1 MPLLTSVSAALRV
14 QARVFLSQVL
24 QMPERDIEDEIR
36 AIESA
41 EDFRSLKDFGV
52 LKLNPYSEAR
62 WASRRFAGR
71 ELCAPDSALPEL
83 LNGRGNL
90 ARLIKQVG
98 QERFEKCFLKE
109 NILSDEARSRICGI
123 SPKEVRE
130 LRQLIDDIYIQ
141 GEFSA
146 AAPLSSP
153 PAQVYSVVA
162 GIEIE
167 NSRPALA
174 FFHRD
179 IWKGRYEIDSAKKA
193 ELLRILPKSRRR
205 EMELFILR
213 LELIERRKSTLYKT
227 LEALIEFQSDYLV
240 SGNLEKRCPLTQ
252 RAVAARLGVSP
263 SVINA
268 LISNKAVQLPWG
280 LEAPLKSLM
289 PSAKSIL
296 LCRLY
301 DLAEEYPAFSDA
313 KLSDLL
319 RRLYGAELSRRSVA
333 QYRSELGIGGTGD
346 GAATMLKYDGHYP
359 GQGSKSPENSK
370 TA

>member
-1 MPLLTSVSAALRV
+1 MPLLTSASAALRV
-14 QARVFLSQVL
+14 QSRVFLAQIL

-41 EDFRSLKDFGV
+41 EDFRSLKAFGV
-52 LKLNPYSEAR
+52 LKVNPYSAAR

-71 ELCAPDSALPEL
+71 ELRASDSALPEL
-83 LNGRGNL
+83 LNGQGSL
-90 ARLIKQVG
+90 ARLIERVG
-98 QERFEKCFLKE
+98 QERFEECFLQE
-109 NILSDEARSRICGI
+109 NILSDEERSRICGI
-123 SPKEVRE
+123 GVKDVQK
-130 LRQLIDDIYIQ
+130 LRQLVDTLYIQ

-146 AAPLSSP
+146 AAPSSSP
-153 PAQVYSVVA
+153 PAQVYSCVA

-167 NSRPALA
+167 DSRPELA

-179 IWKGRYEIDSAKKA
+179 IWKGHYEINSAKKS
-193 ELLRILPKSRRR
+193 EFLRSLPKSRRR

-213 LELIERRKSTLYKT
+213 LELVERRKSTLYRT

-240 SGNLEKRCPLTQ
+240 NGNLEKRRPLTQ

-289 PSAKSIL
+289 PSAKSL
-296 LCRLY
+296 LLGRLY
-301 DLAEEYPAFSDA
+301 DLAEKHPALSDA

-333 QYRSELGIGGTGD
+333 QYRSELGI
-346 GAATMLKYDGHYP
+346 
-359 GQGSKSPENSK
+359 
-370 TA
+370 